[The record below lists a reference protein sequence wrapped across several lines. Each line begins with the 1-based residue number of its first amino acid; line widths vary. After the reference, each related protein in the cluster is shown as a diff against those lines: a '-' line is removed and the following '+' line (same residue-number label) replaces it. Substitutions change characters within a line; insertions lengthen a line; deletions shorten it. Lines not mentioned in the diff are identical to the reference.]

1 MWSRVISA
9 PFSTWKLPR
18 AFSTRDALNKT
29 CSRSSRSSDLAH
41 PPQPLLSCSHTA
53 KHTHVALR
61 GLHTR
66 ACTHIYTR
74 VYSAHTPLTQI
85 HVLHGSILFSFPFPL
100 LFSLGHAS
108 TPFHRSFSLSFEFL
122 HRIGNQSLY
131 LPFFLCSPLVVCLCF
146 SLSFLFLVLGG
157 CFLPRLSS
165 LISLSTCT
173 QARPKPLL
181 PPSVARCRSFQLL
194 QRQPNK
200 CLSYSLPRRFAPLS
214 LHSANSARVH
224 GKTS

>member
-74 VYSAHTPLTQI
+74 VYSAHMLLTQI
-85 HVLHGSILFSFPFPL
+85 HVLHGRILFSFPFPL

-108 TPFHRSFSLSFEFL
+108 TPFHRSFSLSLWSFCTAS
-122 HRIGNQSLY
+122 GTSL
-131 LPFFLCSPLVVCLCF
+131 FIF
-146 SLSFLFLVLGG
+146 LSF
-157 CFLPRLSS
+157 S
-165 LISLSTCT
+165 
-173 QARPKPLL
+173 
-181 PPSVARCRSFQLL
+181 
-194 QRQPNK
+194 
-200 CLSYSLPRRFAPLS
+200 APLS
-214 LHSANSARVH
+214 LYAYVSLCLSCSAYLGVVFLLVYRPSFLLPLTHRLDQ
-224 GKTS
+224 TSFASLGSTMQKFPTAPTTAK